1 MRLLRDKWQVI
12 TMPVLLVLFLI
23 TGVLSLGTG
32 AVELNAGEVVRA
44 VIAGLNGQ
52 MRGLEI
58 TPRETIIFYIRLPR
72 VILAAMT
79 GAALAAS
86 GAVYQGIFRNPMADP
101 YVMGTSAGAS
111 LGATCA
117 FMLPINI
124 RFLSL
129 GSVPLLAFAGSL
141 VAVMLVYGLAKVGDR
156 TPVLNLLLSGM
167 IVSSI
172 LSAIVSLMMFV
183 MPTGVL
189 HGLAFWL
196 MGGFSG
202 RGWSNVAMITPYFIL
217 GLSIVLVFSR
227 DLNALLLGDEPAMHL
242 GIEVSKVTKA
252 LIVAASL
259 LTACAVSSGGII
271 GFVGLVIPH
280 VLRMCL
286 GPDNRRLVPASL
298 IFGAT
303 VMMAADAL
311 ARIVIAPQELPV
323 GIITALCGGPFFV
336 YLLRQYK
343 TDSYQL

>member
-32 AVELNAGEVVRA
+32 AVEFNAGEVVRA

-227 DLNALLLGDEPAMHL
+227 DLNALLLGDEPAMRL

>member
-12 TMPVLLVLFLI
+12 TMPVLLVLFLM

-32 AVELNAGEVVRA
+32 AVEFNAGEVVRA

>member
-32 AVELNAGEVVRA
+32 AVEFNAGEVVRA

>member
-1 MRLLRDKWQVI
+1 MRLLRDKWQVMTI
-12 TMPVLLVLFLI
+12 PCLVLLFL
-23 TGVLSLGTG
+23 TTCVLSLGTG
-32 AVELNAGEVVRA
+32 AVEFGAGEVVKA
-44 VIAGLNGQ
+44 VVAGLTGKV
-52 MRGLEI
+52 RRVEI
-58 TPRETIIFYIRLPR
+58 TPRETIIFFIRLPR

-117 FMLPINI
+117 FMLPTKI

-129 GSVPLLAFAGSL
+129 GSVPLLAFSGSL
-141 VAVMLVYGLAKVGDR
+141 LAVMLVYSLAKVGDR
-156 TPVLNLLLSGM
+156 TPILNLLLSGM

-172 LSAIVSLMMFV
+172 LSAMVSLMMFV

-189 HGLAFWL
+189 HGLSFWL

-202 RGWSNVAMITPYFIL
+202 RGWSNVAMITPYFIV
-217 GLSIVLVFSR
+217 GISIVLLFSR
-227 DLNALLLGDEPAMHL
+227 ELNALLLGDESAMHL
-242 GIEVSKVTKA
+242 GIEVGKVTRL
-252 LIVAASL
+252 LITAASL
-259 LTACAVSSGGII
+259 LTASAVSSGGII

-280 VLRMCL
+280 VLRMLL

-298 IFGAT
+298 TLGAT

-311 ARIVIAPQELPV
+311 ARTIIAPQELPV
-323 GIITALCGGPFFV
+323 GIITALFGGPFFV
-336 YLLRQYK
+336 YLLRKYK
-343 TDSYQL
+343 TESYQL

>member
-1 MRLLRDKWQVI
+1 MRLLRDKWQVV

-23 TGVLSLGTG
+23 TSVLSLGTG
-32 AVELNAGEVVRA
+32 AVEFNAREVVRA
-44 VIAGLNGQ
+44 VIAGLNGH

-72 VILAAMT
+72 VIIAAMT

-124 RFLSL
+124 GFLSL
-129 GSVPLLAFAGSL
+129 GSVPLLAFVGSL
-141 VAVMLVYGLAKVGDR
+141 IAVMLVYGLAKVGDR

-343 TDSYQL
+343 IDSYQL

>member
-32 AVELNAGEVVRA
+32 AVEFNAGEVVRA

-303 VMMAADAL
+303 VMMAADAV

>member
-1 MRLLRDKWQVI
+1 MRLLRDKWQVV

-23 TGVLSLGTG
+23 TSVLSLGTG
-32 AVELNAGEVVRA
+32 AVEFNAREVVRA

-72 VILAAMT
+72 VVLAAMT

-124 RFLSL
+124 GFLSL
-129 GSVPLLAFAGSL
+129 GSVPLLAFVGSL
-141 VAVMLVYGLAKVGDR
+141 IAVMLVYGLAKVGDR

-217 GLSIVLVFSR
+217 GLSIVLVLSR

>member
-32 AVELNAGEVVRA
+32 AVEFNAGEVVRA

-124 RFLSL
+124 GFLSL
-129 GSVPLLAFAGSL
+129 GSVPLLAFVGSL
-141 VAVMLVYGLAKVGDR
+141 IAVMLVYGLAKVGDR

>member
-72 VILAAMT
+72 VIIAAMT

-117 FMLPINI
+117 FMLPISI
-124 RFLSL
+124 GFLSL

-141 VAVMLVYGLAKVGDR
+141 VAVILVYGLAKVGDR
-156 TPVLNLLLSGM
+156 TPILNLLLSGM

-298 IFGAT
+298 IFGST

>member
-12 TMPVLLVLFLI
+12 TMPVLLVLFLM

-32 AVELNAGEVVRA
+32 AVEFNAGEVVRA

-124 RFLSL
+124 GFLSL

-156 TPVLNLLLSGM
+156 TPALNLLLSGM

-202 RGWSNVAMITPYFIL
+202 RGWSNVAMITPYFTL

-336 YLLRQYK
+336 HLLRQYK

>member
-1 MRLLRDKWQVI
+1 
-12 TMPVLLVLFLI
+12 
-23 TGVLSLGTG
+23 
-32 AVELNAGEVVRA
+32 
-44 VIAGLNGQ
+44 
-52 MRGLEI
+52 
-58 TPRETIIFYIRLPR
+58 
-72 VILAAMT
+72 
-79 GAALAAS
+79 
-86 GAVYQGIFRNPMADP
+86 MADP

-124 RFLSL
+124 GFLSL

>member
-12 TMPVLLVLFLI
+12 TMPVLLVLFLM

-32 AVELNAGEVVRA
+32 AVEFNAGEVVRA

-58 TPRETIIFYIRLPR
+58 TPRETIICYIRLPR

-124 RFLSL
+124 GFLSL

-202 RGWSNVAMITPYFIL
+202 RGWSNVAMITPYFTL